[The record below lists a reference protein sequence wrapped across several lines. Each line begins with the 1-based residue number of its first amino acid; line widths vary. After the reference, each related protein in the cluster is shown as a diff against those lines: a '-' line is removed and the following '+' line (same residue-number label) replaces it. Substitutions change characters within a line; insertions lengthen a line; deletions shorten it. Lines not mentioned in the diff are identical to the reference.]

1 MARIIAWAVL
11 VVAWA
16 SACSAQQGSA
26 PAPLAANWT
35 GLTWP
40 SGWSTF
46 PSVGTPSFDYSEAL
60 HKAFMY
66 LRIQR
71 SGTISTALGQHI
83 AWRSDSCATCKV
95 GFS

>member
-11 VVAWA
+11 VATWA
-16 SACSAQQGSA
+16 SACSAQQGSP

-40 SGWSTF
+40 KGWSTF
-46 PSVGTPSFDYSEAL
+46 PRINKPSFDYSEAL
-60 HKAFMY
+60 HKAFIY

-71 SGTISTALGQHI
+71 SGTITPAPGQHI

-95 GFS
+95 NRS